1 MKLLFKYHASCY
13 MTHAAIDASRSLRET
28 HGFKPEDIEAIG
40 IRIEEACDRICNIPA
55 PTTGLEAKFSLRLTT
70 AMGLAGVDT
79 SRLGSYSEEVAADP
93 VLVGLRDKVSLD
105 LRTGISNTFSE
116 VSLKLRDGR
125 SVSAQHD
132 SGVPASDP
140 VKQGQRLEAKFI
152 ALVDPVLGA
161 EAAGTLVSAIRHFDE
176 QPNIRGIVKEAS
188 A

>member
-1 MKLLFKYHASCY
+1 MRRSTRRERCGNSTASSRRISRR
-13 MTHAAIDASRSLRET
+13 IDVRL
-28 HGFKPEDIEAIG
+28 
-40 IRIEEACDRICNIPA
+40 EESCDRICNIPA

-79 SRLGSYSEEVAADP
+79 WRLSTYSEEVAADP
-93 VLVGLRDKVSLD
+93 VLIGLRDKVSLD
-105 LRTGISNTFSE
+105 FRTGISNTFSE

-132 SGVPASDP
+132 AGVPASDP

-161 EAAGTLVSAIRHFDE
+161 ETAERLVASIRTFDE
-176 QPNIRGIVKEAS
+176 QPNVRGIMTEVAS
-188 A
+188 CA